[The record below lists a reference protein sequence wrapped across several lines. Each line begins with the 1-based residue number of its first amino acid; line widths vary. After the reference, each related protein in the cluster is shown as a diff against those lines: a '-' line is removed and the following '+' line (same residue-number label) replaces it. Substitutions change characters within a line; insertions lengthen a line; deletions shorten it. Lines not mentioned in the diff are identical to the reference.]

1 MLTDPGV
8 IFFFFLHLGGKL
20 LPGEAKPDGPNF
32 PGVD

>member
-8 IFFFFLHLGGKL
+8 IFFFLHLGGKL

-32 PGVD
+32 PGVG

>member
-1 MLTDPGV
+1 MLTDLRV
-8 IFFFFLHLGGKL
+8 IFFLHLGGKL